1 MVSWMSGK
9 AAWISMFCSDCD
21 LIIVC
26 VGTGSGYAE
35 SAVML
40 LIFWG
45 VTAKFLLCNTDP
57 ELF

>member
-9 AAWISMFCSDCD
+9 VAWISTFCSGCD
-21 LIIVC
+21 LITVC
-26 VGTGSGYAE
+26 VGTGSGYVE

-45 VTAKFLLCNTDP
+45 VTAEFHLCNTDL